1 VCPQYNG
8 GNNGPGKLLVFSRI
22 GGNMENKTKK
32 QLIIIFS
39 VILLLGVISLFFSLQ
54 SNAIKINPKM
64 ENNSS
69 GSSNASKV
77 NPTQNTTSL
86 TKNTIS
92 IPLEKPPFI
101 KD

>member
-1 VCPQYNG
+1 
-8 GNNGPGKLLVFSRI
+8 
-22 GGNMENKTKK
+22 MENKTKK

-39 VILLLGVISLFFSLQ
+39 VILLLGVLTLFFSAQ
-54 SNAIKINPKM
+54 SNAIKISPEM
-64 ENNSS
+64 GNNSS

-77 NPTQNTTSL
+77 NHTQNTTSL

>member
-1 VCPQYNG
+1 
-8 GNNGPGKLLVFSRI
+8 
-22 GGNMENKTKK
+22 MENKTKK

-64 ENNSS
+64 GNNSS
-69 GSSNASKV
+69 DSSNASKV
-77 NPTQNTTSL
+77 NHTQNMTSL